1 MEIQRRAIECSRRTL
16 EEDAR
21 QEVQLLEKRR
31 LFERVPVEGA
41 ANVVEALSELEKLL
55 ILLILVHEL
64 LLPVATACL
73 IFSHD

>member
-1 MEIQRRAIECSRRTL
+1 MEIQRRAIECSRHTF
-16 EEDAR
+16 EEDAH
-21 QEVQLLEKRR
+21 QEVELLEERR
-31 LFERVPVEGA
+31 LLERVPVEGA